1 MRIRVFKLFGREVAR
16 WESWEQATVS
26 DVVAAM
32 LANRQPGRARDEG
45 VEAEEM
51 TACTCCGEP
60 FDLEEE
66 WISSKFTDLTDRI
79 VWDARADDDD

>member
-1 MRIRVFKLFGREVAR
+1 MRVRVFKLFGREVAR

-32 LANRQPGRARDEG
+32 LANRRAGRDRDG
-45 VEAEEM
+45 DAEAEEM
-51 TACTCCGEP
+51 TTCCCGEP